1 MSSHKEA
8 AHSICNLRFKMPKE
22 IPVVFHNGADYNSHY
37 IIKELREEFAGQFEC
52 LGENIG
58 KYITFSLPIKNEKKK
73 KNGKTIACKIKFIT
87 LPGMIILLKD
97 SRKVTAKIT
106 SLILNI

>member
-1 MSSHKEA
+1 MK
-8 AHSICNLRFKMPKE
+8 KK
-22 IPVVFHNGADYNSHY
+22 
-37 IIKELREEFAGQFEC
+37 
-52 LGENIG
+52 
-58 KYITFSLPIKNEKKK
+58 KKK

-97 SRKVTAKIT
+97 SRKVTAKIA

>member
-1 MSSHKEA
+1 
-8 AHSICNLRFKMPKE
+8 MPKE
-22 IPVVFHNGADYNSHY
+22 IPVVFHNGANYDSHY
-37 IIKELREEFAGQFEC
+37 IIKELTEEFEGQFEC

-58 KYITFSLPIKNEKKK
+58 KYITFSLPIKNGKKK
-73 KNGKTIACKIKFIT
+73 QKKGKTIACKIKFIT